1 MRIKAQDQATPLAK
15 GRRTVQLEVTVDVSS
30 SHAEFKV
37 LDNHCQFA
45 SDGRNTLALFVI
57 PAAGQVYH
65 VHGAERVIAGSN
77 MYSLL

>member
-45 SDGRNTLALFVI
+45 KETRSR
-57 PAAGQVYH
+57 
-65 VHGAERVIAGSN
+65 
-77 MYSLL
+77 YSLSQPPVRFITYMVLKEL